1 MKSSDGRATIY
12 VGDRCSMITCAA
24 DSASAGERHR
34 RCAAA
39 DHHDSLARV
48 VKILGPLLRM
58 HDATAITLHPRPSRH
73 VTLGVIV
80 VAAAHVQEIGGE
92 LDRLAPCYP
101 CFHRPSSLRR
111 GPRRASHAMA
121 IPNRSINPVVASCFA
136 NVVQYGGAVGDRVG
150 LAPWPKLVS
159 ERVHIGIGAYSRIA
173 KQVPG
178 PAHGV
183 SALQNGKALRRALR
197 L

>member
-1 MKSSDGRATIY
+1 
-12 VGDRCSMITCAA
+12 
-24 DSASAGERHR
+24 
-34 RCAAA
+34 
-39 DHHDSLARV
+39 
-48 VKILGPLLRM
+48 
-58 HDATAITLHPRPSRH
+58 
-73 VTLGVIV
+73 
-80 VAAAHVQEIGGE
+80 
-92 LDRLAPCYP
+92 
-101 CFHRPSSLRR
+101 
-111 GPRRASHAMA
+111 MA

-136 NVVQYGGAVGDRVG
+136 NVVQYGGAVGDRFG

-197 L
+197 LEVIRRANPRETRAHDQYVKVPDTPGFLIGRG

>member
-1 MKSSDGRATIY
+1 
-12 VGDRCSMITCAA
+12 
-24 DSASAGERHR
+24 
-34 RCAAA
+34 
-39 DHHDSLARV
+39 
-48 VKILGPLLRM
+48 M
-58 HDATAITLHPRPSRH
+58 HDAAAITLHPRPSRH

-111 GPRRASHAMA
+111 GPSRASHAMA

-136 NVVQYGGAVGDRVG
+136 NVVQYGGAVGDRLG

-159 ERVHIGIGAYSRIA
+159 ERVHIGIGAHSRIA

-178 PAHGV
+178 SAHRV
-183 SALQNGKALRRALR
+183 SPFQNCKGLGRAVPLEIISSANSR
-197 L
+197 